1 MASLESGTLVD
12 LALHESVIL
21 TDIEGVTL
29 RVNRGTVW
37 ITQENDTRD
46 IVLGAGDTWQ
56 VERPGRTIIA
66 AQSRAMLWAVG
77 PGMERAASRASRPA
91 RVGALLRRLRSTL
104 AAIGSLSPRRPL
116 PYV

>member
-1 MASLESGTLVD
+1 MACLRSGTLVD
-12 LALHESVIL
+12 LALRESIVL

-37 ITQENDTRD
+37 ITLENDTRD
-46 IVLGAGDTWQ
+46 IVLRAGDTWQ

-66 AQSRAMLWAVG
+66 AQSRAVLWAVG
-77 PGMERAASRASRPA
+77 RGMERAARRATRPSWLSA
-91 RVGALLRRLRSTL
+91 RLPRLRKAL
-104 AAIGSLSPRRPL
+104 AGWGSLAPRRPV

>member
-12 LALHESVIL
+12 LALHESIIL
-21 TDIEGVTL
+21 SDIEGVTL

-46 IVLGAGDTWQ
+46 IVLGAGDTWR

-66 AQSRAMLWAVG
+66 AQSRAVLWAVG
-77 PGMERAASRASRPA
+77 RGMERAARRASQPA
-91 RVGALLRRLRSTL
+91 GAAALVRRLASAL
-104 AAIGSLSPRRPL
+104 AASGSLVPRRPL